1 MITDYTCRPV
11 YLRTDRL
18 THSLNE
24 WMNDMVMRWQ
34 CTLAFYGTNVSQFF
48 RICGGTGKIEWVLQ
62 LLSCHCWM
70 IWHNISSSAFA
81 IQFSSLSLEHSTRR
95 ILIPGCRHT
104 VLVEVGMNERRMVNK
119 STDFTI
125 LPFPNVI
132 PVTPVTPAT
141 NTRMPRNVVCQCG
154 WCVWAKTDFLMHEN
168 RNFSSSAGSYP
179 GRRMYLDLLSTL
191 R

>member
-11 YLRTDRL
+11 YLRTDRQ

-24 WMNDMVMRWQ
+24 WMTWWCDDNARWRSTELTCHNFFGFVVGQ
-34 CTLAFYGTNVSQFF
+34 EKLNESCNYWAVIAGWYDTTSAALHSRFNFRVSPSN
-48 RICGGTGKIEWVLQ
+48 TQ
-62 LLSCHCWM
+62 LV
-70 IWHNISSSAFA
+70 
-81 IQFSSLSLEHSTRR
+81 
-95 ILIPGCRHT
+95 PGCRHT

-119 STDFTI
+119 STNCTI
-125 LPFPNVI
+125 PFPNVI

-168 RNFSSSAGSYP
+168 RNSSSSAGS
-179 GRRMYLDLLSTL
+179 RQLS